1 MILDEKGGAG
11 DRNVPK
17 NGFEILSKSQ
27 TLTALF
33 RLSSPR
39 GPSSGRIERSQTGCE
54 RSEIYARK

>member
-1 MILDEKGGAG
+1 MILDEKAGAG

-17 NGFEILSKSQ
+17 NGFEILSENQ

-39 GPSSGRIERSQTGCE
+39 GPSSGRIE
-54 RSEIYARK
+54 

>member
-17 NGFEILSKSQ
+17 NGFEILPKNQ

-39 GPSSGRIERSQTGCE
+39 GPSSGRIE
-54 RSEIYARK
+54 